1 MENQE
6 IQSKVQKLKTVD
18 DLASLL
24 TAIKKDEFVN
34 AKTPVTRKQ
43 LLHFAN
49 SKIVPNRYHTF
60 HIRKKSGGLR
70 EINAP
75 THQLNVLLRLLNI
88 MLKAVYTPGPSAMGF
103 TTGRSIVDN
112 AAPHIGQHYVL
123 NLDLSNFFPSIP
135 QARVWARIQCPPFNF
150 TKEVAS
156 VIAGLCCTENEDKTG
171 NVLPQ
176 GAPTSP
182 LLTNAICDR
191 LDRQMRALARRLGL
205 HYSRYAD
212 DMTFSSMYNVFQ
224 PDGDF
229 MKEVR
234 DVVTGQGFTLNEKKT
249 RLLRTGQRQEVTGLT
264 VNERVNVSRK
274 YVRDLRC
281 ILHVWEKEG
290 YGKAYSYFYPHYK
303 SEKGYIKKGEPVM
316 ENVIDGK
323 LNFLRM
329 VKGATNACYQ
339 KLLKRYQSLLL
350 DVFTDD
356 SLQKES
362 YTYVQP
368 YAMADF
374 ETDFQTKV
382 TLVVTPKGKLV
393 GKCKIAES
401 DKTIAISKA
410 TQEFLCP
417 SLASSAPG
425 DTITSK
431 FLDNCFVTLCRQKG
445 KNFWMITKF
454 KPKRSRCLPIPDAKL
469 DHSMVD
475 EVMNLWKEEGLA
487 AAVDMFADWL
497 NGGIITKSKQVKPK
511 NKSKNV
517 KKAAGLTP
525 SLDDIIERLRKSG
538 FDLSLLAPNESEDI
552 MNL

>member
-24 TAIKKDEFVN
+24 TAIKKDEFSNVK
-34 AKTPVTRKQ
+34 APVTRKQ
-43 LLHFAN
+43 LLYFAY
-49 SKIVPNRYHTF
+49 SKNVSNRFHTF
-60 HIRKKSGGLR
+60 HIRKKSGGQR

-75 THQLNVLLRLLNI
+75 TRQLGVLLRLLNI
-88 MLKAVYTPGPSAMGF
+88 MLKAVYIPGPSAMGF
-103 TTGRSIVDN
+103 TEGRSIVDN

-123 NLDLSNFFPSIP
+123 NLDLSNFFPSVP

-191 LDRQMRALARRLGL
+191 LDRQMRALARRHGL

-212 DMTFSSMYNVFQ
+212 DMTFSSMYNIFQ

-234 DVVTGQGFTLNEKKT
+234 EVISGQGFVLNEKKT

-290 YGKAYSYFYPHYK
+290 YGKAYSYVYPHYK

-329 VKGATNACYQ
+329 VKGANNACYQ
-339 KLLKRYQSLLL
+339 KLLERYQRLLL
-350 DVFTDD
+350 NVFTDD
-356 SLQKES
+356 GLQKES

-368 YAMADF
+368 YSMSDF
-374 ETDFQTKV
+374 EADFQTKV
-382 TLVVTPKGKLV
+382 TLAVTPKGKLV
-393 GKCKIAES
+393 GKCKIAGS
-401 DKTIAISKA
+401 DKTLAISKV

-417 SLASSAPG
+417 SLASHTSG
-425 DTITSK
+425 DTISSDA
-431 FLDNCFVTLCRQKG
+431 LDNCFVTLCRQKG
-445 KNFWMITKF
+445 KNFWLITKF
-454 KPKRSRCLPIPDAKL
+454 KPKRSRSLPIPDARL

-475 EVMNLWKEEGLA
+475 EVMNLWKDDGLA
-487 AAVDMFADWL
+487 TAVEMFGDWL
-497 NGGIITKSKQVKPK
+497 NGGIITKSKQVNSKDK
-511 NKSKNV
+511 RKNV
-517 KKAAGLTP
+517 KKTAGLAL
-525 SLDDIIERLRKSG
+525 SLDDIMEQLRKTG
-538 FDLSLLAPNESEDI
+538 IDLNALASNKDEVV
-552 MNL
+552 